1 MEPVFRV
8 SSGFAASHFA
18 PPASRFSSRRSRA
31 FPAFSAFQMSAKT
44 NVFNPAL
51 LIHR

>member
-8 SSGFAASHFA
+8 CSGFAASHFA

-31 FPAFSAFQMSAKT
+31 FPTLSAFQLSAMT
-44 NVFNPAL
+44 GVFNPAL